1 MPSTNCSV
9 LGCKSKERK
18 HVFPQNDDD
27 FNMWLQ
33 RCNNDKLFHLEKSV
47 VRRRYAVC
55 HLHFDR
61 SCDSPGTKKLKK
73 GSLPTLFL
81 PSNNA
86 KSNYIITC
94 LYIYICMFMFLY
106 SMYCAAKMLI

>member
-1 MPSTNCSV
+1 MPSSNCSV

-18 HVFPQNDDD
+18 HVFPQNDED
-27 FNMWLQ
+27 FNTWLQ
-33 RCNNDKLFHLEKSV
+33 RCNNNKLFHLDKSV

-55 HLHFDR
+55 HLHFAE

-81 PSNNA
+81 PSNNV
-86 KSNYIITC
+86 KNKILSVSGD
-94 LYIYICMFMFLY
+94 MFVYVRMFFRLWY
-106 SMYCAAKMLI
+106 VLCRHKM

>member
-47 VRRRYAVC
+47 VR
-55 HLHFDR
+55 
-61 SCDSPGTKKLKK
+61 G
-73 GSLPTLFL
+73 
-81 PSNNA
+81 
-86 KSNYIITC
+86 
-94 LYIYICMFMFLY
+94 
-106 SMYCAAKMLI
+106 